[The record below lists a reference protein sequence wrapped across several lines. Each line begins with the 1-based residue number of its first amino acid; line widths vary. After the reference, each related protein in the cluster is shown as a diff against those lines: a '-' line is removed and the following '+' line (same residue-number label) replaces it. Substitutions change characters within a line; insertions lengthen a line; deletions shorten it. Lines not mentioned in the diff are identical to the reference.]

1 MVKMFKYAL
10 NLVLRRKLRTVL
22 TSLGIMIAVM
32 LMSFILFGMTDL
44 KVALLS
50 ELTTRFKPQE
60 LYVSGQDSMSFG
72 GMVNAPTKEGKVKEA
87 KILTDEF
94 REEIADIDG
103 VISVEPLLF
112 VNGLELFLEGDDVAY
127 PSKVVAASDLP
138 GTHHMYKD
146 FYGEKEV
153 LDNDD
158 IFVSK
163 FVVSFFETT
172 NEDIIGKKILAKSS
186 SSGMFFSSSSKS
198 MIDKEYEFTVVG
210 VVDTANDAFWINNDT
225 ALKVLV
231 DLGGYASPQEYISNI
246 GYFQLYV
253 DTKDGMTKEIEK
265 YIDEELGLFV
275 ISSETILGF
284 VDTLTAGLTLSL
296 ILFGSISALVASIG
310 IINTMIMSIYE
321 QTKEI
326 GIIKAI
332 GASNIQV
339 LVIFLIQSALI
350 GLFGGLLGLSIT
362 FLIMKIA
369 DPFIVD
375 VLAQQGFADV
385 EQFFH
390 FQLGNALIIAV
401 SSIVVGILAGI
412 YPSMKAAKLDPV
424 KALRYE

>member
-44 KVALLS
+44 KSALLS

-72 GMVNAPTKEGKVKEA
+72 GMVNAPTKEGNKKEP
-87 KILTDEF
+87 KILTDDFKKQIE
-94 REEIADIDG
+94 DIDG
-103 VISVEPLLF
+103 VISVEPLLII
-112 VNGLELFLEGDDVAY
+112 NGLELYLESDDVPY
-127 PSKVVAASDLP
+127 PSKIVASSDLP
-138 GTHHMYKD
+138 GSNHMYKD
-146 FYGEKEV
+146 FYGEKEI
-153 LDNDD
+153 LDDYD

-163 FVVSFFETT
+163 FVVSFYETT
-172 NEDIIGKKILAKSS
+172 NKDIMGKKILAKST

-198 MIDKEYEFTVVG
+198 MIDKQYEFTIVG
-210 VVDTANDAFWINNDT
+210 VVDTANDAFWINNNT
-225 ALKVLV
+225 ALDILV
-231 DLGGYASPQEYISNI
+231 DLGGYDSKQDYISTI
-246 GYFQLYV
+246 GYSQLYV
-253 DTKDGMTKEIEK
+253 NTKEGMTKGVES
-265 YIDEELGLFV
+265 YIDNDLGLFV
-275 ISSETILGF
+275 ISSDTILGF

-332 GASNIQV
+332 GASNFQV
-339 LVIFLIQSALI
+339 LIIFLIQSALI
-350 GLFGGLLGLSIT
+350 GLFGGILGLSIT
-362 FLIMKIA
+362 FLIMKVL

-375 VLAQQGFADV
+375 ALAKQGFLDIS
-385 EQFFH
+385 QFFH
-390 FQLGNALIIAV
+390 FQLGNALIIAL
-401 SSIVVGILAGI
+401 SSILVGVLAGI

>member
-332 GASNIQV
+332 GASNFQV
-339 LVIFLIQSALI
+339 LIIFLIQSALI
-350 GLFGGLLGLSIT
+350 GLFGGVLGLSIT
-362 FLIMKIA
+362 FLIMKVL
-369 DPFIVD
+369 DPFIVET
-375 VLAQQGFADV
+375 LAQQGFLDI

-390 FQLGNALIIAV
+390 FQLGNALIIAL
-401 SSIVVGILAGI
+401 SSILVGILAGI
-412 YPSMKAAKLDPV
+412 YHSMKAAKLDPV